1 MNGSILQNQTE
12 ILASENIT
20 SVILVM
26 AQNGI
31 LENQTYLEKLP
42 IGVTEEDLSFNI
54 LLAITFGPLAVTL
67 LVSYII
73 HWYHVMDLVIKN
85 REKRMLGLL
94 QTPQSKTA
102 TIGSMKSMEREKS
115 EIIDIDELLSSLL

>member
-12 ILASENIT
+12 ILVSENIT
-20 SVILVM
+20 SVILVTT
-26 AQNGI
+26 QNGI
-31 LENQTYLEKLP
+31 LENQTSLEKTP
-42 IGVTEEDLSFNI
+42 VVVEENWSFNI